1 MSVLSFDDTGYG
13 DELLIGASITVKL
26 AVYSFIFAFFLG
38 LVLSSLAMSRNVI
51 SRSLWNALA
60 SIMMGVPSILVVFF
74 IYYNSS
80 LVLEQVFGTSPEITP
95 FIAGVTGLAIVYS
108 VYVGEAIR
116 GAVINTDRGQF
127 DAAKALGLR
136 RWMMWFYVI
145 LPQVFRLA
153 LPGLTNIWM
162 VVLKGYRSHVSMIGL
177 SDLVRVADV
186 AAAVTKQPFI
196 FYLFVG
202 FAYIIFSSATMLIAR
217 QIEKR
222 VNRGQQLAGGF

>member
-26 AVYSFIFAFFLG
+26 AVFSFIIAFFLG
-38 LVLSSLAMSRNVI
+38 LVLSSLALSRNVI
-51 SRSLWNALA
+51 SRWLWNALA
-60 SIMMGVPSILVVFF
+60 SVMMGVPSILVVFF

-80 LVLEQVFGTSPEITP
+80 LILEQIFGTSPEITP
-95 FIAGVTGLAIVYS
+95 FIAGVTGLAMVYS

-127 DAAKALGLR
+127 DAARALGLR
-136 RWMMWFYVI
+136 RWMMWFYII

-162 VVLKGYRSHVSMIGL
+162 VVLKDTALVSMVGL

>member
-1 MSVLSFDDTGYG
+1 MGVLSFDDTGYG
-13 DELLIGASITVKL
+13 DELLVGASITVKL

-38 LVLSSLAMSRNVI
+38 LVLSSLALSRNVI
-51 SRSLWNALA
+51 SRWLWNALA
-60 SIMMGVPSILVVFF
+60 SVMMGVPSILVVFF

-80 LVLEQVFGTSPEITP
+80 LILEQIFGTSPEITP

-127 DAAKALGLR
+127 DAAQALGLR

-162 VVLKGYRSHVSMIGL
+162 VVLKDTALVSMVGL

-202 FAYIIFSSATMLIAR
+202 FAYIVFSSATMLMAR

>member
-1 MSVLSFDDTGYG
+1 MGVLSFDDTGYG
-13 DELLIGASITVKL
+13 DELLVGASITVKL
-26 AVYSFIFAFFLG
+26 AVFSFIIAFFLG
-38 LVLSSLAMSRNVI
+38 LVLSSLALSRNVI
-51 SRSLWNALA
+51 SRWLWNALA
-60 SIMMGVPSILVVFF
+60 SVMMGVPSILVVFF

-80 LVLEQVFGTSPEITP
+80 LILEQIFGTSPEITP
-95 FIAGVTGLAIVYS
+95 FIAGVTGLSIVYS

-136 RWMMWFYVI
+136 RWMMWFYII

-162 VVLKGYRSHVSMIGL
+162 VVLKDTALVSMVGL

>member
-13 DELLIGASITVKL
+13 DELLVGASITVKL
-26 AVYSFIFAFFLG
+26 AVFSFIIAFFLG
-38 LVLSSLAMSRNVI
+38 LVLSSLALSRNVI
-51 SRSLWNALA
+51 SRWLRNALA
-60 SIMMGVPSILVVFF
+60 SVMMGVPSILVVFF

-80 LVLEQVFGTSPEITP
+80 LILEQIFGTSPEITP

-136 RWMMWFYVI
+136 RWMMWFYII

-162 VVLKGYRSHVSMIGL
+162 VVLKDTALVSMVGL

>member
-26 AVYSFIFAFFLG
+26 AVFSFIIAFFLG
-38 LVLSSLAMSRNVI
+38 LVLSSLALSRNVI
-51 SRSLWNALA
+51 SRWLWNALA
-60 SIMMGVPSILVVFF
+60 SVMMGVPSILVVFF

-80 LVLEQVFGTSPEITP
+80 LILEQIFGTSPEITP

-136 RWMMWFYVI
+136 RWMMWFYII

-162 VVLKGYRSHVSMIGL
+162 VVLKDTALVSMVGL

>member
-1 MSVLSFDDTGYG
+1 MGVLSFDDTGYG
-13 DELLIGASITVKL
+13 DELLVGASITVKL
-26 AVYSFIFAFFLG
+26 AVFSFIIAFFLG
-38 LVLSSLAMSRNVI
+38 LVLSSLALSRNVI
-51 SRSLWNALA
+51 SRWLWNALA
-60 SIMMGVPSILVVFF
+60 SVMMGVPSILVVFF

-80 LVLEQVFGTSPEITP
+80 LILEQIFGTSPEITP

-136 RWMMWFYVI
+136 RWMMWFYII

-162 VVLKGYRSHVSMIGL
+162 VVLKDTALVSMVGL

>member
-1 MSVLSFDDTGYG
+1 MGVLSFDDTGYG

-26 AVYSFIFAFFLG
+26 AVYSFIIAFFLG
-38 LVLSSLAMSRNVI
+38 LVLSSLALSRNVI
-51 SRSLWNALA
+51 SRWLWNALA
-60 SIMMGVPSILVVFF
+60 SVMMGVPSILVVFF

-80 LVLEQVFGTSPEITP
+80 LILEQIFGTSPEITP

-127 DAAKALGLR
+127 DAAQALGLR

-162 VVLKGYRSHVSMIGL
+162 VVLKDTALISLVGL

-202 FAYIIFSSATMLIAR
+202 FVYIVFSSATMLIAR

>member
-38 LVLSSLAMSRNVI
+38 LVLSFLPLSRNVVA
-51 SRSLWNALA
+51 RWFWKALA
-60 SIMMGVPSILVVFF
+60 SAMMGVPSILVVFF

-80 LVLEQVFGTSPEITP
+80 LILEQIFGTSPEVTP
-95 FIAGVTGLAIVYS
+95 FIAGVTGLAMVYS

-162 VVLKGYRSHVSMIGL
+162 VVLKDTALVSMIGL

-202 FAYIIFSSATMLIAR
+202 FAYIVFSSATMLIAR

>member
-26 AVYSFIFAFFLG
+26 AVFSFIIAFFLG
-38 LVLSSLAMSRNVI
+38 LVLSSLALSRNVI
-51 SRSLWNALA
+51 SWWLWNALA
-60 SIMMGVPSILVVFF
+60 SVMMGVPSILVVFF

-80 LVLEQVFGTSPEITP
+80 LILEQIFGTSPEITP

-136 RWMMWFYVI
+136 RWMMWFYII

-162 VVLKGYRSHVSMIGL
+162 VVLKDTALVSMVGL

>member
-26 AVYSFIFAFFLG
+26 AVYSFIIAFFLG
-38 LVLSSLAMSRNVI
+38 LVLSSLALSRNVI

-60 SIMMGVPSILVVFF
+60 SVMMGVPSILVVFF

-80 LVLEQVFGTSPEITP
+80 LVLEQIFGTSPEITP
-95 FIAGVTGLAIVYS
+95 FIAGVTGLTIVYS

-136 RWMMWFYVI
+136 RWMMWFYII

-162 VVLKGYRSHVSMIGL
+162 VVLKDTALVSMVGL

>member
-1 MSVLSFDDTGYG
+1 MGVLSFDDTGYG
-13 DELLIGASITVKL
+13 DELLVGASITVKL
-26 AVYSFIFAFFLG
+26 AVYSFIIAFFLG
-38 LVLSSLAMSRNVI
+38 LVLSSLALSRNVI
-51 SRSLWNALA
+51 SRWLWNALA
-60 SIMMGVPSILVVFF
+60 SVMMGVPSILVVFF

-80 LVLEQVFGTSPEITP
+80 LILEQIFGTSPEITP

-127 DAAKALGLR
+127 DAAQALGLR

-162 VVLKGYRSHVSMIGL
+162 VVLKDTALISLVGL

-202 FAYIIFSSATMLIAR
+202 FAYIVFSSATMLIAR

>member
-1 MSVLSFDDTGYG
+1 MGVLSFDDTGYG
-13 DELLIGASITVKL
+13 DELLVGASITVKL
-26 AVYSFIFAFFLG
+26 AVFSFIIAFFLG
-38 LVLSSLAMSRNVI
+38 LVLSSLALSRNGI
-51 SRSLWNALA
+51 SRWLWNALA
-60 SIMMGVPSILVVFF
+60 SVMMGVPSILVVFF

-80 LVLEQVFGTSPEITP
+80 LILEQIFGTSPEVTP

-162 VVLKGYRSHVSMIGL
+162 VVLKDTALVSMIGL

>member
-1 MSVLSFDDTGYG
+1 MGVLSFDDTGYG
-13 DELLIGASITVKL
+13 DELLVGASITVKL
-26 AVYSFIFAFFLG
+26 AIYSFIIAFFLG
-38 LVLSSLAMSRNVI
+38 LVLSSLALSRNVV
-51 SRSLWNALA
+51 SKWLWKALA
-60 SIMMGVPSILVVFF
+60 SVMMGVPSILVVFF
-74 IYYNSS
+74 IYYNAS
-80 LVLEQVFGTSPEITP
+80 LILERIFGTSPEITP
-95 FIAGVTGLAIVYS
+95 FIAGMMGLAIVYS

-127 DAAKALGLR
+127 DAARALGLP
-136 RWMMWFYVI
+136 RWKMWFYVI

-162 VVLKGYRSHVSMIGL
+162 VVLKDTALISMVGL

-202 FAYIIFSSATMLIAR
+202 FAYIVFSSATMLIAR

-222 VNRGQQLAGGF
+222 LNRGQQFVGGF

>member
-1 MSVLSFDDTGYG
+1 MGVLSFDDTGYG
-13 DELLIGASITVKL
+13 DELLIGASVTVKL
-26 AVYSFIFAFFLG
+26 AVYSFIIAFFLG
-38 LVLSSLAMSRNVI
+38 LVLSSMALSRNVV
-51 SRSLWNALA
+51 SRWLWKALA
-60 SIMMGVPSILVVFF
+60 SVMMGVPSILVVFF

-80 LVLEQVFGTSPEITP
+80 LILEQIFGTSPEITP

-108 VYVGEAIR
+108 VYVGEAMR
-116 GAVINTDRGQF
+116 GAVINTDPGQF
-127 DAAKALGLR
+127 DAARALGLR

-162 VVLKGYRSHVSMIGL
+162 VVLKDTALISMVGL

-222 VNRGQQLAGGF
+222 VNRGRELAGGF

>member
-1 MSVLSFDDTGYG
+1 MGVLSFDDTGYG
-13 DELLIGASITVKL
+13 DELLVGASITVKL
-26 AVYSFIFAFFLG
+26 AIYSFIIAFFLG
-38 LVLSSLAMSRNVI
+38 LVLSSLALSRNVV
-51 SRSLWNALA
+51 SKWLWKALA
-60 SIMMGVPSILVVFF
+60 SVMMGVPSILVVFF
-74 IYYNSS
+74 IYYNAS
-80 LVLEQVFGTSPEITP
+80 LILEQIFGTSPEITP
-95 FIAGVTGLAIVYS
+95 FIAGMTGLAIVYS

-127 DAAKALGLR
+127 DAARALGLP
-136 RWMMWFYVI
+136 RWKMWFHVI

-162 VVLKGYRSHVSMIGL
+162 VVLKDTALISMVGL
-177 SDLVRVADV
+177 ADLVRVADV

-202 FAYIIFSSATMLIAR
+202 FAYIVFSSATMLIAR

-222 VNRGQQLAGGF
+222 LNRGQQLAGGF

>member
-1 MSVLSFDDTGYG
+1 MGVLSFDDTGYG
-13 DELLIGASITVKL
+13 DELLVGASITVKL
-26 AVYSFIFAFFLG
+26 AIYSFIIAFFLG
-38 LVLSSLAMSRNVI
+38 LVLSSLALSRNVV
-51 SRSLWNALA
+51 SKWLWKALA
-60 SIMMGVPSILVVFF
+60 SVMMGVPSILVVFF
-74 IYYNSS
+74 IYYNAS
-80 LVLEQVFGTSPEITP
+80 LILERIFGTSPEITP
-95 FIAGVTGLAIVYS
+95 FIAGMMGLAIVYS

-127 DAAKALGLR
+127 DAARALGLP
-136 RWMMWFYVI
+136 RWKMWFYVI

-162 VVLKGYRSHVSMIGL
+162 VVLKDTALISMVGL

-196 FYLFVG
+196 FYLSVG
-202 FAYIIFSSATMLIAR
+202 FAYIVFSSATMLIAQ

-222 VNRGQQLAGGF
+222 LNRGQQFVGGF

>member
-26 AVYSFIFAFFLG
+26 AVFSFIIAFFLG
-38 LVLSSLAMSRNVI
+38 LVLSSLALSRNVI
-51 SRSLWNALA
+51 SRWLWNALA
-60 SIMMGVPSILVVFF
+60 SVMMGVPSILVVFF

-80 LVLEQVFGTSPEITP
+80 LILEQIFGTSPEITP

-136 RWMMWFYVI
+136 RWMMWFYII

-162 VVLKGYRSHVSMIGL
+162 VVLKDTALISMVGL

-202 FAYIIFSSATMLIAR
+202 FAYIVFSSATMLIAR

>member
-1 MSVLSFDDTGYG
+1 MGVLSFDDTGYG
-13 DELLIGASITVKL
+13 DELLIGASVTVKL

-38 LVLSSLAMSRNVI
+38 LVLSSLALSRNVI
-51 SRSLWNALA
+51 SRWLWNALA
-60 SIMMGVPSILVVFF
+60 SVMMGVPSILVVFF

-80 LVLEQVFGTSPEITP
+80 LILEQIFGTSPEITP

-136 RWMMWFYVI
+136 RWMMWFYII

-162 VVLKGYRSHVSMIGL
+162 VVLKDTALVSMVGL

>member
-1 MSVLSFDDTGYG
+1 MGVLSFDDTGYG

-26 AVYSFIFAFFLG
+26 AVYSFIIAFFLG
-38 LVLSSLAMSRNVI
+38 LVLSFLPLSRNVV
-51 SRSLWNALA
+51 SRWLWNALA
-60 SIMMGVPSILVVFF
+60 SVMMGVPSILVVFF

-80 LVLEQVFGTSPEITP
+80 LILEQIFDTSPEITP

-116 GAVINTDRGQF
+116 GAVIYTDRGQF
-127 DAAKALGLR
+127 DAAQALGLR

-162 VVLKGYRSHVSMIGL
+162 VVLKDTALISLVGL

-202 FAYIIFSSATMLIAR
+202 FAYIVFSSATMLIAR

>member
-1 MSVLSFDDTGYG
+1 MGVLSFDDTGYG
-13 DELLIGASITVKL
+13 DELLVGASITVKL
-26 AVYSFIFAFFLG
+26 AVFSFIIAFFLG
-38 LVLSSLAMSRNVI
+38 LVLSSLALSRNVI
-51 SRSLWNALA
+51 SRWLWNALA
-60 SIMMGVPSILVVFF
+60 SVMMGVPSILVVFF

-80 LVLEQVFGTSPEITP
+80 LILEQIFGTSPEITP
-95 FIAGVTGLAIVYS
+95 FIAGVTGLVIVYS

-127 DAAKALGLR
+127 DAARALGLR
-136 RWMMWFYVI
+136 RWMMWFYII

-162 VVLKGYRSHVSMIGL
+162 VVLKDTALVSMVGL

-222 VNRGQQLAGGF
+222 VNRGQQLTGGF

>member
-26 AVYSFIFAFFLG
+26 AVFSFIIAFFLG
-38 LVLSSLAMSRNVI
+38 LVLSSLALSRNVI
-51 SRSLWNALA
+51 SRWLWNALA
-60 SIMMGVPSILVVFF
+60 SVMMGVPSILVVFF

-80 LVLEQVFGTSPEITP
+80 LILEQIFGTSPEITP

-162 VVLKGYRSHVSMIGL
+162 VVLKDTALVSMVGL

>member
-1 MSVLSFDDTGYG
+1 MGVLSFDDTGYG
-13 DELLIGASITVKL
+13 DELLVGASITVKL
-26 AVYSFIFAFFLG
+26 AVYSFIIAFFLG
-38 LVLSSLAMSRNVI
+38 LVLSSLALSRNVI
-51 SRSLWNALA
+51 SRWLWNALA
-60 SIMMGVPSILVVFF
+60 SVMMGVPSILVVFF

-80 LVLEQVFGTSPEITP
+80 LILEQIFGTSPEITP
-95 FIAGVTGLAIVYS
+95 FIAGVTGLSIVYS

-136 RWMMWFYVI
+136 RWMMWFYII

-162 VVLKGYRSHVSMIGL
+162 VVLKDTALVSMVGL

>member
-1 MSVLSFDDTGYG
+1 
-13 DELLIGASITVKL
+13 
-26 AVYSFIFAFFLG
+26 
-38 LVLSSLAMSRNVI
+38 
-51 SRSLWNALA
+51 
-60 SIMMGVPSILVVFF
+60 MMGVPSILVVFF

-80 LVLEQVFGTSPEITP
+80 LILEQIFGTSPEITP
-95 FIAGVTGLAIVYS
+95 FIAGVTGLSIVYS

-136 RWMMWFYVI
+136 RWMMWFYII

-162 VVLKGYRSHVSMIGL
+162 VVLKDTALVSMVGL

>member
-1 MSVLSFDDTGYG
+1 MGVLSFDDTGYG

-26 AVYSFIFAFFLG
+26 AVYSFIIAFFLG
-38 LVLSSLAMSRNVI
+38 LVLSFLPLSRNVVA
-51 SRSLWNALA
+51 RWFWKALA
-60 SIMMGVPSILVVFF
+60 SVMMGVPSILVVFF

-80 LVLEQVFGTSPEITP
+80 LILEQIFGTSPEITP

-127 DAAKALGLR
+127 DAAQALGLR

-162 VVLKGYRSHVSMIGL
+162 VVLKDTALISLVGL

-202 FAYIIFSSATMLIAR
+202 FVYIVFSSATMLIAR

>member
-1 MSVLSFDDTGYG
+1 MGVLSFDDTGYG

-26 AVYSFIFAFFLG
+26 AVFSFIIAFFLG
-38 LVLSSLAMSRNVI
+38 LVLSSLALSRNVI
-51 SRSLWNALA
+51 SRWLWNALA
-60 SIMMGVPSILVVFF
+60 SVMMGVPSILVVFF

-80 LVLEQVFGTSPEITP
+80 LILEQIFGTSPEITP

-136 RWMMWFYVI
+136 RWMMWFYII

-162 VVLKGYRSHVSMIGL
+162 VVLKDTALVSMVGL

>member
-1 MSVLSFDDTGYG
+1 MGVLSFDDTGYG
-13 DELLIGASITVKL
+13 DELLIGASVTVQL
-26 AVYSFIFAFFLG
+26 AVYSFAIAFFLG
-38 LVLSSLAMSRNVI
+38 LVLSFLPLSRNVVA
-51 SRSLWNALA
+51 RWFWKALA
-60 SIMMGVPSILVVFF
+60 SVMMGVPSILVVFF
-74 IYYNSS
+74 IYYNFS
-80 LVLEQVFGTSPEITP
+80 LILEQIFGTSPEITP

-127 DAAKALGLR
+127 DAAQALGLR

-162 VVLKGYRSHVSMIGL
+162 VVLKDTALVSLVGL

>member
-1 MSVLSFDDTGYG
+1 MGVLSFDDTGYG
-13 DELLIGASITVKL
+13 DELLIGASVTVKL

-38 LVLSSLAMSRNVI
+38 LVLSSLALSRNVI
-51 SRSLWNALA
+51 SRWLWNALA
-60 SIMMGVPSILVVFF
+60 SVMMGVPSILVVFF

-80 LVLEQVFGTSPEITP
+80 LILEQIFGTSPEVTP

-127 DAAKALGLR
+127 DAAQALGLR

-162 VVLKGYRSHVSMIGL
+162 VVLKDTALISLVGL

-202 FAYIIFSSATMLIAR
+202 FAYIVFSSATMLIAR

>member
-1 MSVLSFDDTGYG
+1 MGVLSFDDTGYG
-13 DELLIGASITVKL
+13 DELLVGASITVKL
-26 AVYSFIFAFFLG
+26 AVYSFIIAFFLG
-38 LVLSSLAMSRNVI
+38 LVLSSLALSRNVI
-51 SRSLWNALA
+51 SRWLWNALA
-60 SIMMGVPSILVVFF
+60 SVMMGVPSILVVFF

-80 LVLEQVFGTSPEITP
+80 LILEQIFGTSPEITP

-127 DAAKALGLR
+127 DAAQALGLR

-145 LPQVFRLA
+145 SPQVFRLA

-162 VVLKGYRSHVSMIGL
+162 VVLKDTALISLVGL

-202 FAYIIFSSATMLIAR
+202 FAYIVFSSATMLIAR

>member
-1 MSVLSFDDTGYG
+1 MGVLSFDDTGYG
-13 DELLIGASITVKL
+13 DELLVGASITVKL
-26 AVYSFIFAFFLG
+26 AIYSFIIAFFLG
-38 LVLSSLAMSRNVI
+38 LVLSSLALSRNVV
-51 SRSLWNALA
+51 SKWLWKALA
-60 SIMMGVPSILVVFF
+60 SVMMGVPSILVVFF
-74 IYYNSS
+74 IYYNAS
-80 LVLEQVFGTSPEITP
+80 LILEQIFGTSPEITP
-95 FIAGVTGLAIVYS
+95 FIAGMTGLAIVYS

-127 DAAKALGLR
+127 DAARALGLP
-136 RWMMWFYVI
+136 RWKMWFYVI

-162 VVLKGYRSHVSMIGL
+162 VVLKDTALISMVGL

-202 FAYIIFSSATMLIAR
+202 FAYIVFSSATMLIAR

-222 VNRGQQLAGGF
+222 LNRGQQFVGGF

>member
-1 MSVLSFDDTGYG
+1 MGVLSFDDTGYG
-13 DELLIGASITVKL
+13 DELLVGASVTVKL
-26 AVYSFIFAFFLG
+26 AVYSFIIAFFLG
-38 LVLSSLAMSRNVI
+38 LVLSSLALSRNVV
-51 SRSLWNALA
+51 SKWLWKALA
-60 SIMMGVPSILVVFF
+60 SVMMGVPSILVVFF
-74 IYYNSS
+74 IYYNAS
-80 LVLEQVFGTSPEITP
+80 LILEQIFGTSPEITP
-95 FIAGVTGLAIVYS
+95 FIAGMTGLAIVYS

-127 DAAKALGLR
+127 DAARALGLP
-136 RWMMWFYVI
+136 RWKMWFYVI

-162 VVLKGYRSHVSMIGL
+162 VVLKDTALISMVGL

-202 FAYIIFSSATMLIAR
+202 FAYIVFSSATMLIAR
-217 QIEKR
+217 QIENR
-222 VNRGQQLAGGF
+222 LNRGQQLVGGY

>member
-1 MSVLSFDDTGYG
+1 MSLLSFDDTGYG
-13 DELLIGASITVKL
+13 DELLIGASVTVKL
-26 AVYSFIFAFFLG
+26 AVYSFAFAFFLG
-38 LVLSSLAMSRNVI
+38 LLLSFLPMSRNVVAKWSWKI
-51 SRSLWNALA
+51 LA
-60 SIMMGVPSILVVFF
+60 STMMGVPSILVVFF
-74 IYYNSS
+74 IYYNAS
-80 LVLEQVFGTSPEITP
+80 LVLEQAFGTSPEITP
-95 FIAGVTGLAIVYS
+95 FVAGVAGLAIVYS

-127 DAAKALGLR
+127 DAARALGMR
-136 RWMMWFYVI
+136 SWMMWFYVI

-162 VVLKGYRSHVSMIGL
+162 VVLKDTALISLIGL

-202 FAYIIFSSATMLIAR
+202 FAYIVFSTATMFIAR
-217 QIEKR
+217 QLEKR
-222 VNRGQQLAGGF
+222 VNRGQPLAGGF

>member
-1 MSVLSFDDTGYG
+1 M
-13 DELLIGASITVKL
+13 
-26 AVYSFIFAFFLG
+26 
-38 LVLSSLAMSRNVI
+38 
-51 SRSLWNALA
+51 
-60 SIMMGVPSILVVFF
+60 
-74 IYYNSS
+74 
-80 LVLEQVFGTSPEITP
+80 
-95 FIAGVTGLAIVYS
+95 
-108 VYVGEAIR
+108 
-116 GAVINTDRGQF
+116 
-127 DAAKALGLR
+127 
-136 RWMMWFYVI
+136 
-145 LPQVFRLA
+145 PQVFRLA

-162 VVLKGYRSHVSMIGL
+162 VVLKDTALVSMVGL